1 MAARKKIVSR
11 KKTPAPKARGGVS
24 AGRKAGARR
33 GASGAKGAS
42 GKRANGLHLPSLR
55 IEGFRGIKEL
65 QLSDLGRVT
74 LLVGENGSGKSSI
87 LEAVR
92 IYASGGAPNV
102 LEGILRTRENMLER
116 QDENGDTF
124 YVPDHGSLFFGYGE
138 PKLGDVI
145 KIGCPENGRSLELA
159 LSKFERKELKNM
171 PSDFLSILE
180 AEGLKGMEVFSGSK
194 RKRVGKFPFVGSK
207 EKGAVGYSPLRL
219 GSRLWNEEGVE
230 FPSLLHWELGPNLPH
245 NDLMVAWYGKV
256 ALTAV
261 EEEVLR
267 ALRFMRP
274 DVERLASVPGGNFE
288 FGGMGIVPRI
298 MHMMA
303 NSMHMMVKLKN
314 VDVPVPL
321 KSLGDG
327 VVRMLGLALALTC
340 VKNSFLFLDEVENG
354 MHYSRFLGLWE
365 FVLRT
370 AEENN
375 VQVIAATHSWDCVKG
390 FAEAVRKSNAVKG
403 SLFRIDREE
412 DRVWPVF
419 YPGADLTIATD
430 AGIEV
435 R

>member
-1 MAARKKIVSR
+1 MAAGKKKTVSR
-11 KKTPAPKARGGVS
+11 KTPAPKARGGGS
-24 AGRKAGARR
+24 AGGGRKVSARR
-33 GASGAKGAS
+33 GANGAS
-42 GKRANGLHLPSLR
+42 GKGGNGLHLPSLR

-74 LLVGENGSGKSSI
+74 LLVGANGAGKSSI

-92 IYASGGAPNV
+92 IYASGGAPHV

-116 QDENGDTF
+116 RDENGDSF
-124 YVPDHGSLFFGYGE
+124 YVPDHGCLFFGYDE
-138 PKLGDVI
+138 PKLGDAI
-145 KIGCPENGRSLELA
+145 KIGCPENGRSLELE
-159 LSKFERKELKNM
+159 LSRFERKELKNM
-171 PSDFLSILE
+171 PAPLLSVLE
-180 AEGLKGMEVFSGSK
+180 AEGLKGLGIFSGSE
-194 RKRVGKFPFVGSK
+194 RKRVGKLPFVGSK

-219 GSRLWNEEGVE
+219 GSNLWNEDGVE
-230 FPSLLHWELGPNLPH
+230 FPSLLHWELGPGLPH
-245 NDLMVAWYGKV
+245 NDLIVAWYGKV
-256 ALTAV
+256 ALTSA

-274 DVERLASVPGGNFE
+274 DVERLASVPGGNFDSDNI
-288 FGGMGIVPRI
+288 GIVPRI
-298 MHMMA
+298 MQMMA
-303 NSMHMMVKLKN
+303 SSMHMMVKLKD
-314 VDVPVPL
+314 VDVPVSL

-340 VKNSFLFLDEVENG
+340 AKDSFLFFDEAENG
-354 MHYSRFLGLWE
+354 IYFELFPEMWE

-390 FAEAVRKSNAVKG
+390 FAEAVRKSNAAKG
-403 SLFRIDREE
+403 RLFRIDREG
-412 DRVWPVF
+412 DRVWAIPASERGLSAAV
-419 YPGADLTIATD
+419 A